1 MGASNAWLMQ
11 PDFYASSCP
20 NVEQIVYNTMKQA
33 VSKEPRMGAS
43 ILRLFFHDCF
53 VNGCDASVLLDDTPT
68 FTGEKTAKAN
78 ANNSI
83 RGFEVIDAIKCN
95 LEAACPQT
103 VSCADILALA
113 SRDGVRLLGGPTWKV
128 PLGRRDART
137 ASLSLANQN
146 LPPPRSSLANLTS
159 LFARQNLNINEMTA
173 LSGGHTI
180 GLARCINFRPHIYN
194 DTDID
199 PTFAATRQANCPKQA
214 GNGDFNL
221 APLDRQTPNKFDNDY
236 FQNLVQ
242 KRGLLHSD
250 QELLQWW
257 FSRFLG
263 EENSSS
269 ESTCGSGNK
278 RSVASIPGLFP
289 PPSPTAF
296 RSADNNEVLSMDLGP
311 NRAIKGQFAIVNH
324 EARRALCVR
333 HATPSNS
340 GWQYMRGWQNKDTC
354 VNGWSQQHSSNDG
367 GALQRFLG
375 TSVINRD
382 PYRQVV
388 SGSYP
393 LYVLGC
399 DTEMGHQ
406 ALTWDLNSRII
417 SSEFMPNTNPSPD
430 PFMRFSSYAVSRPNS
445 NLQHS
450 PSYHV
455 TSPVGQI

>member
-1 MGASNAWLMQ
+1 MASKLICFLVIFSLTSLFMGASNAWLMQ

-250 QELLQWW
+250 QELYNGGSQDSLVKKYSTNQAV
-257 FSRFLG
+257 FFQDFVAAMIKMGNIKLLTGTKG
-263 EENSSS
+263 EIRKN
-269 ESTCGSGNK
+269 C
-278 RSVASIPGLFP
+278 R
-289 PPSPTAF
+289 
-296 RSADNNEVLSMDLGP
+296 
-311 NRAIKGQFAIVNH
+311 
-324 EARRALCVR
+324 
-333 HATPSNS
+333 
-340 GWQYMRGWQNKDTC
+340 
-354 VNGWSQQHSSNDG
+354 
-367 GALQRFLG
+367 
-375 TSVINRD
+375 VIN
-382 PYRQVV
+382 
-388 SGSYP
+388 
-393 LYVLGC
+393 
-399 DTEMGHQ
+399 
-406 ALTWDLNSRII
+406 
-417 SSEFMPNTNPSPD
+417 
-430 PFMRFSSYAVSRPNS
+430 
-445 NLQHS
+445 
-450 PSYHV
+450 
-455 TSPVGQI
+455 

>member
-1 MGASNAWLMQ
+1 MASKLICFLVIFSLTSLFMGASNAWLMQ

-53 VNGCDASVLLDDTPT
+53 VNMITPT

-159 LFARQNLNINEMTA
+159 LFARQKLKHQRNDRPL
-173 LSGGHTI
+173 
-180 GLARCINFRPHIYN
+180 RRPHHRPRSLHQLP
-194 DTDID
+194 TPHLQRTPDID

-236 FQNLVQ
+236 FQKTLFKNAVYYIRIKRLYNGGSQDSLVKKYSTNQ
-242 KRGLLHSD
+242 AVFFQD
-250 QELLQWW
+250 LLQAMIKMGNIK
-257 FSRFLG
+257 LLTGTKG
-263 EENSSS
+263 EIRKN
-269 ESTCGSGNK
+269 C
-278 RSVASIPGLFP
+278 R
-289 PPSPTAF
+289 
-296 RSADNNEVLSMDLGP
+296 
-311 NRAIKGQFAIVNH
+311 
-324 EARRALCVR
+324 
-333 HATPSNS
+333 
-340 GWQYMRGWQNKDTC
+340 
-354 VNGWSQQHSSNDG
+354 
-367 GALQRFLG
+367 
-375 TSVINRD
+375 VIN
-382 PYRQVV
+382 
-388 SGSYP
+388 
-393 LYVLGC
+393 
-399 DTEMGHQ
+399 
-406 ALTWDLNSRII
+406 
-417 SSEFMPNTNPSPD
+417 
-430 PFMRFSSYAVSRPNS
+430 
-445 NLQHS
+445 
-450 PSYHV
+450 
-455 TSPVGQI
+455 